1 MKYILRE
8 PAGCLRIA
16 EETCHG
22 LDAPSSFVQE
32 DWPGRVSGREEKE
45 GRGVCGLDGASVQ

>member
-8 PAGCLRIA
+8 PAGCSRIA
-16 EETCHG
+16 VETCHG
-22 LDAPSSFVQE
+22 PDAPSSFVWE
-32 DWPGRVSGREEKE
+32 DWPGRVRGREEKE